1 MEDGLSQS
9 NEIAGERD
17 RESQLETIERATEEI
32 WRYKIWSYLDILY
45 TKKTDGQTELFLKL
59 LLRLK
64 RETRERQER
73 DKRENQT
80 T

>member
-1 MEDGLSQS
+1 M
-9 NEIAGERD
+9 
-17 RESQLETIERATEEI
+17 LEAREEI
-32 WRYKIWSYLDILY
+32 WRYKICIYLDILY

-73 DKRENQT
+73 DKREN
-80 T
+80 